1 MAAIAALQGPSWTS
15 LLVDSAI
22 EIGAW
27 ISPARPVYALR
38 QGDPM
43 NHPPMKRRQTLGSLL
58 IATTML
64 APALAA
70 AEYPDRPIRFVVAA
84 GAGTTADMLARTY
97 ADKLKNQLGQ
107 PVVVDNKPG
116 ANTAIGADA
125 VAKAPGD
132 GYTVGLTSSAMVI
145 NPWVGKQ
152 PFNFAKDLVP
162 IARTG
167 ETPYLVT
174 VSAQLPIHNLAEF
187 VAYAKKNPGKLGCG
201 TYGVGSPPHLA
212 LELFKQAAGIDVL
225 HVPYK
230 SSAQALPELLS
241 GQLGC
246 VFEPPPGTVGA
257 IKSGKLRVIA
267 HTGDGTM
274 SAYPAAEA
282 VGKRY
287 PGAAVVG
294 WQAIFAPSTT
304 PRPVLERL
312 RVEWEKVLANP
323 EVEQKLRDA
332 GFEPAKG
339 SVGDFAKTLAAD
351 YEKFG
356 KIIKDAGVKFE

>member
-1 MAAIAALQGPSWTS
+1 MT
-15 LLVDSAI
+15 
-22 EIGAW
+22 
-27 ISPARPVYALR
+27 
-38 QGDPM
+38 
-43 NHPPMKRRQTLGSLL
+43 HPPLKRRHALGCLVA
-58 IATTML
+58 ATALL
-64 APALAA
+64 APAWAA
-70 AEYPDRPIRFVVAA
+70 GQYPERPIRFVVAA
-84 GAGTTADMLARTY
+84 GAGTTADMLARSY
-97 ADKLKNQLGQ
+97 ADKLKSQLGQ

-132 GYTVGLTSSAMVI
+132 GYTIGLTSSALVI
-145 NPWVGKQ
+145 NPWIGKQ
-152 PFNFAKDLVP
+152 PFNFAKDLAPV
-162 IARTG
+162 AWTG

-174 VSAQLPIHNLAEF
+174 VSAQLPIHNLDEF

-212 LELFKQAAGIDVL
+212 LELFKQAAGINVL

-246 VFEPPPGTVGA
+246 VVEPPPGTLPQ

-267 HTGDGTM
+267 HTGDRTM

-294 WQAIFAPSTT
+294 WQAIFAPAST
-304 PRPVLERL
+304 PKPVLDRL
-312 RVEWEKVLANP
+312 RSEWVKVLANP
-323 EVEQKLRDA
+323 DVEQKLRDA

-339 SVGDFAKTLAAD
+339 SVDEFARILAAD
-351 YEKFG
+351 HEKFG
-356 KIIKDAGVKFE
+356 RIIREAGIRFE

>member
-1 MAAIAALQGPSWTS
+1 
-15 LLVDSAI
+15 
-22 EIGAW
+22 
-27 ISPARPVYALR
+27 
-38 QGDPM
+38 M
-43 NHPPMKRRQTLGSLL
+43 NRTTMKRRKSLSYL
-58 IATTML
+58 LAATAML

-70 AEYPDRPIRFVVAA
+70 AEYPDRPVRLVVAA
-84 GAGTTADMLARTY
+84 GAGTTADMLARSY

-107 PVVVDNKPG
+107 PIVVDNKPG

-132 GYTVGLTSSAMVI
+132 GYTIGLTSSALVI
-145 NPWVGKQ
+145 NPWIGKQ
-152 PFNFAKDLVP
+152 PFNFAKDLTPV
-162 IARTG
+162 ARTG
-167 ETPYLVT
+167 ETPYIVT
-174 VSAQLPIHNLAEF
+174 VSAQLPIQNLDEF

-212 LELFKQAAGIDVL
+212 LELLKQAAGVNIL

-246 VFEPPPGTVGA
+246 VVEPPPGTLA
-257 IKSGKLRVIA
+257 HIKTGRLRVIA
-267 HTGDGTM
+267 HTGDRPM
-274 SAYPAAEA
+274 STYPAAEPI
-282 VGKRY
+282 GKRY

-294 WQAIFAPSTT
+294 WQAFFAPSSS
-304 PRPVLERL
+304 PKPVLERL
-312 RVEWEKVLANP
+312 RAEWAKVLASP
-323 EVEQKLRDA
+323 DIEQKIRDA

-339 SVGDFAKTLAAD
+339 SVDDFTKTVAAD

-356 KIIKDAGVKFE
+356 NIIKDAGIRLE